1 MVGWLIQD
9 QDICTGDHHLG
20 KKTADFL
27 TTGKNAYTFDAVFTG
42 EEHTSEESTN
52 ISSILYLGIL
62 CQPVCNSKVIIELC
76 SVVLREICL
85 GSGNTPFII
94 SFIRFHFTN

>member
-27 TTGKNAYTFDAVFTG
+27 TTGKNAYTFHTILTG
-42 EEHTSEESTN
+42 EEHTSEESTD
-52 ISSILYLGIL
+52 ISSVLDLGIL
-62 CQPVCNSKVIIELC
+62 CQPVCNSKVIIEFL
-76 SVVLREICL
+76 EYCL
-85 GSGNTPFII
+85 WGNKPGW
-94 SFIRFHFTN
+94 